1 MKRLVLCVAVCLVLM
16 FAVSA
21 WAQNASMAAPQQI
34 SLPQT
39 TLGPVVGKFVSIYSD
54 SNVGTAVP
62 AYPTLTT
69 LASVLVPSSY
79 NSKTQW
85 LIVQVTLQEN
95 CASDY
100 LATLVYANGLAMYPD
115 DSGSFYWECTNSP
128 GYETHTRTWVFPPEK
143 LGGPPI
149 PKVISTVDVVGTS
162 LSGTAT
168 VALRGVIVQ
177 AVK

>member
-85 LIVQVTLQEN
+85 LIVQVTLQEY
-95 CASDY
+95 CVSDKI
-100 LATLVYANGLAMYPD
+100 ATVVYVNGLAMYPD
-115 DSGSFYWECTNSP
+115 DSAAYYWECNNSD
-128 GYETHTRTWVFPPEK
+128 YNTRTRTWVIPPEN

-149 PKVISTVDVVGTS
+149 PKKISTVDVKATSSGGTVSVGI
-162 LSGTAT
+162 
-168 VALRGVIVQ
+168 RGVIVQ

>member
-1 MKRLVLCVAVCLVLM
+1 MKRLVLCIAVCFVLM

-21 WAQNASMAAPQQI
+21 WAQNASMAAPQQK
-34 SLPQT
+34 SLPAS
-39 TLGPVVGKFVSIYSD
+39 TLGSVVGKTVSIYSD
-54 SNVGTAVP
+54 SNAFTTVLAF
-62 AYPTLTT
+62 PTHTT

-115 DSGSFYWECTNSP
+115 DSAAYYWECNNSD
-128 GYETHTRTWVFPPEK
+128 YNTRTRTWVIPPEN

-149 PKVISTVDVVGTS
+149 PKKISTVDVKATSSGGTVSVGI
-162 LSGTAT
+162 
-168 VALRGVIVQ
+168 RGVIVQ